1 MKKTTSA
8 SVIRYIDDTTAQV
21 TKAFEKK
28 ACIFGTEEF
37 KLWREYKAMFPK
49 AQMITKTIKKS
60 ETQKKRR
67 NRTYENM
74 EAYIDTLADEA
85 VKKEFETIKNRSK
98 IQTSPYQYV
107 LDWFEKRFKGYD
119 SMEEFMRQ
127 KEEERKAQE
136 EAERKEKEDAKKAS
150 STTEENED

>member
-1 MKKTTSA
+1 MATKKGIKYVS
-8 SVIRYIDDTTAQV
+8 DTEAQV

-28 ACIFGTEEF
+28 ACIFGTDEF
-37 KLWREYKAMFPK
+37 QEWRAYKAIFPK

-74 EAYIDTLADEA
+74 EAYIDTLVDEA
-85 VKKEFETIKNRSK
+85 VRKAVKAEFEATKKRSK

-107 LDWFEKRFKGYD
+107 LEWFEGKFDGYD
-119 SMEEFMRQ
+119 DLDQFMSQ
-127 KEEERKAQE
+127 
-136 EAERKEKEDAKKAS
+136 KEKERKQKEAEAAAEKAA
-150 STTEENED
+150 TPAQNV

>member
-1 MKKTTSA
+1 MATKKGIKYVS
-8 SVIRYIDDTTAQV
+8 DTEAQV